1 MNFRTLAGMAARM
14 PAILVA
20 FALAILPEASP
31 MAAVVPDDSPLSDAP
46 PPVAQGMLAV
56 EPPLVVERPILLA
69 FSEST
74 TNRVV
79 MTLNGAESEC
89 GALASEYR
97 LDCLQQAYGRAASA
111 MSGKPDYDGARS
123 EISRAGRSM
132 KALVDQ
138 NLDAKAKPI
147 QKGARRY
154 RAIKKEVASA
164 VNKKGEAIIKEAA
177 TRLLRSAGSSQHRK
191 THYQRI
197 ASAVDSTKKILRS

>member
-1 MNFRTLAGMAARM
+1 MKIFAMAGKAPAALG
-14 PAILVA
+14 AI
-20 FALAILPEASP
+20 ALMVVQAAPGV
-31 MAAVVPDDSPLSDAP
+31 AAVAPDDPQFDRFAPLSGAP
-46 PPVAQGMLAV
+46 GIVLV
-56 EPPLVVERPILLA
+56 EPPAATEGTILIA

-79 MTLNGAESEC
+79 STLNSAEGEC
-89 GALASEYR
+89 GALAQEYR

-111 MSGKPDYDGARS
+111 MSGKPDYDSARG
-123 EISRAGRSM
+123 ELGKAGRSM

-138 NLDAKAKPI
+138 NLDAQAKPI

-154 RAIKKEVASA
+154 RAVKKQVAAA
-164 VNKKGEAIIKEAA
+164 VNRKGEAIIKETA
-177 TRLLRSAGSSQHRK
+177 TRLLRSAGSSHLRK

>member
-1 MNFRTLAGMAARM
+1 MKIRTLAAMATRASAALAALALVILQAGNGMAA
-14 PAILVA
+14 
-20 FALAILPEASP
+20 LA
-31 MAAVVPDDSPLSDAP
+31 PDDSSLEGAP
-46 PPVAQGMLAV
+46 QATAQGVLLA
-56 EPPLVVERPILLA
+56 EPPLAVERPILLA
-69 FSEST
+69 FSESN

-79 MTLNGAESEC
+79 RTLSGAESEC
-89 GALASEYR
+89 GALSSEYR

-111 MSGKPDYDGARS
+111 MSGKPDYDSARS
-123 EISRAGRSM
+123 EISKAGRSM

-154 RAIKKEVASA
+154 RAVKKEVASA
-164 VNKKGEAIIKEAA
+164 VNKKGEAIIKETA
-177 TRLLRSAGSSQHRK
+177 TRLLRSAGSSHHRK